1 LTHSD
6 PSKNELGQFEP
17 ARQESEVATNLLQP
31 AVPVVCESLRRIAV
45 STDHANFMALAIEES
60 RKGLRAGER
69 PFGAVV
75 VRGDEIIARTYSV
88 VESSGDPTS
97 HAETLAVRAATA
109 HLKSPSLKG
118 CTLYASCDPC
128 PMCAGA
134 IFNSHIERLVIGASS
149 QALMRLTGRPPRSY
163 SVEELSKQMN
173 FNLEVIRGVLQDEA
187 EKVLAAYKWPKV

>member
-1 LTHSD
+1 MS
-6 PSKNELGQFEP
+6 
-17 ARQESEVATNLLQP
+17 
-31 AVPVVCESLRRIAV
+31 I
-45 STDHANFMALAIEES
+45 DHAKFMALAIEES

-69 PFGAVV
+69 PFGAVI
-75 VRGDEIIARTYSV
+75 VRGDEIVAHTYSI

-118 CTLYASCDPC
+118 CTVYASCDPC

-134 IFNSHIERLVIGASS
+134 MFASHIERLVIGASS
-149 QALMRLTGRPPRSY
+149 QALMRLTGWPSRSY

-173 FNLEVIRGVLQDEA
+173 IQLEVVRGVLQDEA
-187 EKVLAAYKWPKV
+187 EKVLAEYKWPKD

>member
-1 LTHSD
+1 M
-6 PSKNELGQFEP
+6 
-17 ARQESEVATNLLQP
+17 
-31 AVPVVCESLRRIAV
+31 
-45 STDHANFMALAIEES
+45 STEHAKFMALAIEES

-69 PFGAVV
+69 PFGAVI
-75 VRGDEIIARTYSV
+75 VRGDEIVAHTDSI

-118 CTLYASCDPC
+118 CTVYASCDPC

-134 IFNSHIERLVIGASS
+134 MFASHIERLVIGASS
-149 QALMRLTGRPPRSY
+149 QALMRLTGWPSRSY

-173 FNLEVIRGVLQDEA
+173 IKIEVIRGVLQDEA
-187 EKVLAAYKWPKV
+187 EKVLAAYKWSEG